1 MHIQATKPDTIGLAL
16 TTSPLGLASY
26 ILEKFSTWTK
36 SDHSAAKSGG
46 PFGLDD
52 VLTNVMI
59 YWING
64 NIISSQRYYKENIP
78 NTELNQLDQFPIGNN
93 NKHGSVHL

>member
-1 MHIQATKPDTIGLAL
+1 MGLNTAWKHSKITI
-16 TTSPLGLASY
+16 LGGFEVLQQY
-26 ILEKFSTWTK
+26 GVRHILEKFSTWTK
-36 SDHSAAKSGG
+36 SDHSAAKFGG

-78 NTELNQLDQFPIGNN
+78 NTELNQLDQFPIG
-93 NKHGSVHL
+93 KSQI